1 MLSHLA
7 SIKQFITTIFLFEV
21 TEADDEDYDSVDS
34 SEASAP
40 RGRGHEVTG
49 TSDEVT
55 RGHLTDDSGVDSITV
70 SPTRE
75 AGGMMETLL
84 TMGITGE
91 KKFVMSEIDICGQ
104 RDSKQCVVDSFSHCF
119 GVRVFTDDCFVS
131 DEKLE
136 GTQGHGGHSSF
147 LHSGAQWQREL
158 LLNNNNSSNSNVRL
172 TSVSHRREDSDDIR
186 SDSSSDNIAEDNDED
201 SDDTNSSG
209 PGPITLHSLP
219 INSLV

>member
-75 AGGMMETLL
+75 AGGMMATLL

-104 RDSKQCVVDSFSHCF
+104 RDSKQCVVDSFSHCL

-136 GTQGHGGHSSF
+136 GTGPGEHRSF
-147 LHSGAQWQREL
+147 LHSSSQWQREL
-158 LLNNNNSSNSNVRL
+158 LINNNNSSNSNVRL

-209 PGPITLHSLP
+209 PGPITLQSLP

>member
-7 SIKQFITTIFLFEV
+7 SIKQCIIIFLFEV

-104 RDSKQCVVDSFSHCF
+104 RDSKQCHCL

-158 LLNNNNSSNSNVRL
+158 LLNNNNNNSNSNVRL

-209 PGPITLHSLP
+209 PGPITLQSLP